1 VPLHSPAPPTAVQ
14 RIAPAKV
21 NLSLRVTGRRADG
34 YHELDGLIAFAGV
47 GDVITVRRAEGA
59 DGPSLELAGPFATTL
74 AGEGDNLV
82 LRAARTLAEAARRT
96 ADVHVVLDKQLPVAA
111 GLGGGSADAAA
122 ALSALAELWGLRLSA
137 HRLHDLAL
145 SLGADVPICLYGKAA
160 FVSGIG
166 ETIGPAPHLPP
177 AWLVL
182 ANPGVGLT
190 TAEVFGARAR
200 EAAAGF
206 SPPAHRWDAPP
217 RDAGAL
223 ARHLAKDGNDLEAPA
238 RRLRPEIDRVLA
250 TLEHRTGCLLAR
262 MSGSGATCFGLF
274 AEAGSAE
281 AAAAQIGA
289 EHPGWW
295 VRAARLSG

>member
-1 VPLHSPAPPTAVQ
+1 VQ

-34 YHELDGLIAFAGV
+34 YHELDGLIAFAAT
-47 GDVITVRRAEGA
+47 GDVVTVQRAEGA
-59 DGPSLELAGPFATTL
+59 AGPTLELAGPFASPL
-74 AGEGDNLV
+74 AGDADNLV
-82 LRAARTLAEAARRT
+82 LQAARELAAAARRS
-96 ADVHVVLDKQLPVAA
+96 ADVHIVLDKQLPVAA

-122 ALSALAELWGLRLSA
+122 ALSALAELWGLRLSPP
-137 HRLHDLAL
+137 RLHDLAL
-145 SLGADVPICLYGKAA
+145 SLGADVPICLHGKAA

-166 ETIGPAPHLPP
+166 DTIGPAPHLPP

-182 ANPGVGLT
+182 ANPGVALS
-190 TAEVFGARAR
+190 TAEVFGARAGDG
-200 EAAAGF
+200 ADAGYA
-206 SPPAHRWDAPP
+206 PPAHRWDAPP
-217 RDAGAL
+217 RDAAAL

-238 RRLRPEIDRVLA
+238 RRLRPEIDQVLG
-250 TLEHRTGCLLAR
+250 TLAHRSGCLLAR

-295 VRAARLSG
+295 VRAARLTG